1 MLVNQTYMKPMELIA
16 MYHKRESYFIHRKR
30 KQRIGVSN
38 FYNEIIIKINC
49 E

>member
-1 MLVNQTYMKPMELIA
+1 MLVIQTYMKPMELIA
-16 MYHKRESYFIHRKR
+16 KYHKRESYFIHRKR

-38 FYNEIIIKINC
+38 SYNEIIVKINR